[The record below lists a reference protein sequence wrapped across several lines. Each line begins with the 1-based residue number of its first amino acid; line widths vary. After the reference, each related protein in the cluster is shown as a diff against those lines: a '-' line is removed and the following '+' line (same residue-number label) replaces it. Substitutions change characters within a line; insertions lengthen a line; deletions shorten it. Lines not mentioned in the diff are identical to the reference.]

1 VKPKGKCFK
10 GAKTRNTSGVVSGST
25 FTSAVAGVGGG
36 GTHLAFYP
44 GGGLEGF
51 IGWFGL
57 RIEAGGEIY
66 LNNGTY
72 DNLRAAAGP
81 VIRF

>member
-1 VKPKGKCFK
+1 V
-10 GAKTRNTSGVVSGST
+10 ASGST

-57 RIEAGGEIY
+57 RAEAGDEIF

-72 DNLRAAAGP
+72 SNLRATFGP